1 MGEFPASGPFRRT
14 LTCLGGWEAGELV
27 FQAESKKNEERKKK
41 ILKRLGRTCT
51 TALGYNSENPK
62 DSMNLEAF

>member
-27 FQAESKKNEERKKK
+27 FQAESKKNGKK

-51 TALGYNSENPK
+51 TALGYNSQNPK